1 MPCLITIGS
10 IMDFEGHVIQV
21 SATFT
26 PLQQVEA
33 KQSVMENNTHQQPAN
48 VNILKFIT

>member
-33 KQSVMENNTHQQPAN
+33 KQPSVENNPRQQPTN